1 MGLVTETP
9 KRMLEPDSLVG
20 LRLGKRKMSRVL
32 IVSDS
37 GADANRLKAV
47 FNDAGIASETAGS
60 MALGCESAQSGRFGV
75 IFSTPESIDGSW
87 TRLIETAWKHG
98 LDFEIVLLTRTF
110 DLSQWSEAMQLGA
123 FDVLDMLCDLSKAA
137 EVAQRALGAGYLKRN
152 RTSDKRD
159 NN

>member
-1 MGLVTETP
+1 MGLLTEIPTWVH
-9 KRMLEPDSLVG
+9 EPESLMG
-20 LRLGKRKMSRVL
+20 LRQGKRKMARVL

-37 GADANRLKAV
+37 GSDTDLLKAV
-47 FNDAGIASETAGS
+47 FSGAGIASESAGS
-60 MALGCESAQSGRFGV
+60 MNLGCESAQSGRFGV

-123 FDVLDMLCDLSKAA
+123 FEVMDLLCDLPNAA

-152 RTSDKRD
+152 RIPDKRD
-159 NN
+159 ST